1 MKYTSDFIR
10 LLLTGDLMKETS
22 ALYIIAAPIGNPDD
36 MTIRAVNTLRDEIDI
51 IYCEDTRQTGRVL
64 AHFGISRPLRSLH
77 MHSDD
82 RKILDLINE
91 IKSGKNIGYMTDSG
105 TPGLSDPG
113 SRIVAMA
120 AGEGIDVIPLP
131 GVSALT
137 ALVSVSGFP
146 DKSVLFGG
154 FLSKKPG
161 RRVNELKRMRE
172 HEGILVIYESPHRIR
187 KTLTDI
193 KEVFPGREI
202 FIGREMTKKFEEY
215 IRLNAD
221 SIDELLETL
230 TEKGEFAIAILNKEL
245 KHSSNEED

>member
-1 MKYTSDFIR
+1 MT
-10 LLLTGDLMKETS
+10 TS

-36 MTIRAVNTLRDEIDI
+36 MTIRAVNMLRDTIDI
-51 IYCEDTRQTGRVL
+51 IYCEDTRQTGRIL
-64 AHFGISRPLRSLH
+64 SHFGISKPLRSLH

-82 RKILDLINE
+82 RKIRELIAE
-91 IKSGKNIGYMTDSG
+91 VESGKNIGYMTDAG

-113 SRIVAMA
+113 SRIVAIA
-120 AGEGIDVIPLP
+120 RSEGVEVIPLP

-137 ALVSVSGFP
+137 TLVSVSGFP

-193 KEVFPGREI
+193 KEVFPDREVV
-202 FIGREMTKKFEEY
+202 IGREMTKKFEEY
-215 IRLNAD
+215 IRLNAAD
-221 SIDELLETL
+221 MDEVLEKL

-245 KHSSNEED
+245 KFSSDEED

>member
-1 MKYTSDFIR
+1 MT
-10 LLLTGDLMKETS
+10 TS

-36 MTIRAVNTLRDEIDI
+36 MTIRAVNMLRDTIDI
-51 IYCEDTRQTGRVL
+51 IYCEDTRQTGRIL
-64 AHFGISRPLRSLH
+64 SHFGISKPLRSLH

-82 RKILDLINE
+82 RKIRELIAE
-91 IKSGKNIGYMTDSG
+91 IESGKNIGYMTDAG

-113 SRIVAMA
+113 SKIVAIA
-120 AGEGIDVIPLP
+120 RSEGIEVIPLP

-137 ALVSVSGFP
+137 TLVSVSGFP

-193 KEVFPGREI
+193 KEVFPHREVI
-202 FIGREMTKKFEEY
+202 IGREMTKKFEEY
-215 IRLNAD
+215 IRLNAGEM
-221 SIDELLETL
+221 DEVLEKL

-245 KHSSNEED
+245 KFSSDEED

>member
-1 MKYTSDFIR
+1 MT
-10 LLLTGDLMKETS
+10 TS

-36 MTIRAVNTLRDEIDI
+36 MTIRAVNMLRDTIDI
-51 IYCEDTRQTGRVL
+51 IYCEDTRQTGRIL
-64 AHFGISRPLRSLH
+64 SHFGISKPLRSLH

-82 RKILDLINE
+82 RKIRELIAE
-91 IKSGKNIGYMTDSG
+91 IESGKNIGYMTDAG

-113 SRIVAMA
+113 SKIVAIA
-120 AGEGIDVIPLP
+120 RSEGIDVIPLP

-137 ALVSVSGFP
+137 TLVSVSGFP

-193 KEVFPGREI
+193 KEVFPHREI
-202 FIGREMTKKFEEY
+202 VIGREMTKKFEEY
-215 IRLNAD
+215 IRLNAAEM
-221 SIDELLETL
+221 DEVLEKL

-245 KHSSNEED
+245 KFSSDEED

>member
-1 MKYTSDFIR
+1 MTER
-10 LLLTGDLMKETS
+10 A

-36 MTIRAVNTLRDEIDI
+36 MTIRAVNMLRDTIDI

-64 AHFGISRPLRSLH
+64 SHFGISRPLRSLH

-82 RKILDLINE
+82 RKIRELIEE
-91 IKSGKNIGYMTDSG
+91 IRSGKNVGYMTDSG

-113 SRIVAMA
+113 SRIVAMVRN
-120 AGEGIDVIPLP
+120 EGIEVIPLP

-137 ALVSVSGFP
+137 TLVSVSGFP

-161 RRVNELKRMRE
+161 KRVNELKRMRE
-172 HEGILVIYESPHRIR
+172 HEGILVVYESPHRIR

-193 KEVFPGREI
+193 KEVFPDREI
-202 FIGREMTKKFEEY
+202 IIGREMTKKFEEY
-215 IRLNAD
+215 LRLNA
-221 SIDELLETL
+221 SGMDELLETL

-245 KHSSNEED
+245 KFISDDDD

>member
-1 MKYTSDFIR
+1 MT
-10 LLLTGDLMKETS
+10 TS

-36 MTIRAVNTLRDEIDI
+36 MTIRAVNMLRDTIDI
-51 IYCEDTRQTGRVL
+51 IYCEDTRQTGRIL
-64 AHFGISRPLRSLH
+64 SHFGISKPLRSLH

-82 RKILDLINE
+82 RKIRELIAE
-91 IKSGKNIGYMTDSG
+91 IESGKNIGYMTDAG

-113 SRIVAMA
+113 SKIVAIA
-120 AGEGIDVIPLP
+120 RSEGIEVIPLP

-137 ALVSVSGFP
+137 TLVSVSGFP

-172 HEGILVIYESPHRIR
+172 YEGILVIYESPHRIR

-193 KEVFPGREI
+193 KEVFPDREVV
-202 FIGREMTKKFEEY
+202 IGREMTKKFEEY
-215 IRLNAD
+215 IRLNAAEM
-221 SIDELLETL
+221 DEVLEKL

-245 KHSSNEED
+245 KFSSDEED

>member
-1 MKYTSDFIR
+1 MTER
-10 LLLTGDLMKETS
+10 A

-36 MTIRAVNTLRDEIDI
+36 MTIRAVNMLRDTIDI

-64 AHFGISRPLRSLH
+64 SHFGISRPLRSLH

-82 RKILDLINE
+82 RKIRELIEE
-91 IKSGKNIGYMTDSG
+91 IRSGKNVGYMTDSG

-113 SRIVAMA
+113 SRIVAMVRN
-120 AGEGIDVIPLP
+120 EGLNVIPLP

-137 ALVSVSGFP
+137 TLVSVSGFP

-161 RRVNELKRMRE
+161 KRVNELKRMRE
-172 HEGILVIYESPHRIR
+172 HEGILVVYESPHRIR

-193 KEVFPGREI
+193 KEVFPDREI
-202 FIGREMTKKFEEY
+202 IIGREMTKKFEEY
-215 IRLNAD
+215 LRLNA
-221 SIDELLETL
+221 SGMDELLETL

-245 KHSSNEED
+245 KFSSEEEE

>member
-1 MKYTSDFIR
+1 MKYIPDFIR

-22 ALYIIAAPIGNPDD
+22 ALYIIAAPIGNPED

-82 RKILDLINE
+82 RKILELISE

>member
-1 MKYTSDFIR
+1 
-10 LLLTGDLMKETS
+10 MKETS

-82 RKILDLINE
+82 RKILELISE

>member
-1 MKYTSDFIR
+1 MT
-10 LLLTGDLMKETS
+10 TS

-36 MTIRAVNTLRDEIDI
+36 MTIRAVNMLRDTIDI
-51 IYCEDTRQTGRVL
+51 IYCEDTRQTGRIL
-64 AHFGISRPLRSLH
+64 SHFGISKPLRSLH

-82 RKILDLINE
+82 RKIRELISE
-91 IKSGKNIGYMTDSG
+91 IESGKNIGYMTDAG

-113 SRIVAMA
+113 SKIVAIA
-120 AGEGIDVIPLP
+120 RSEGIEVIPLP

-137 ALVSVSGFP
+137 TLVSVSGFP

-172 HEGILVIYESPHRIR
+172 YEGILVIYESPHRIR

-193 KEVFPGREI
+193 KEVFPDREVV
-202 FIGREMTKKFEEY
+202 IGREMTKKFEEY
-215 IRLNAD
+215 IRLNAAE
-221 SIDELLETL
+221 IDEVLEKL

-245 KHSSNEED
+245 KFSSDEED

>member
-1 MKYTSDFIR
+1 MT
-10 LLLTGDLMKETS
+10 TS

-36 MTIRAVNTLRDEIDI
+36 MTIRAVNMLRDTIDI
-51 IYCEDTRQTGRVL
+51 IYCEDTRQTGRIL
-64 AHFGISRPLRSLH
+64 SHFGISKPLRSLH

-82 RKILDLINE
+82 RKIRELIAE
-91 IKSGKNIGYMTDSG
+91 IESGKNIGYMTDAG

-113 SRIVAMA
+113 SKIVAIA
-120 AGEGIDVIPLP
+120 RSEGIEVIPLP

-137 ALVSVSGFP
+137 TLVSVSGFP

-193 KEVFPGREI
+193 KEVFPHREVV
-202 FIGREMTKKFEEY
+202 IGREMTKKFEEY
-215 IRLNAD
+215 IRLNATD
-221 SIDELLETL
+221 MDEVLEKL

-245 KHSSNEED
+245 KFSSDEED

>member
-1 MKYTSDFIR
+1 MATS
-10 LLLTGDLMKETS
+10 S
-22 ALYIIAAPIGNPDD
+22 ALYIIAVPIGNPDD
-36 MTIRAVNTLRDEIDI
+36 MTIRAVNMLRDTIDI
-51 IYCEDTRQTGRVL
+51 VYCEDTRQTGRVL
-64 AHFGISRPLRSLH
+64 SHFGISKPLRSLH

-82 RKILDLINE
+82 RKIRELVSE
-91 IKSGKNIGYMTDSG
+91 IEAGKNIGYMTDAG

-113 SRIVAMA
+113 SRIVAIA
-120 AGEGIDVIPLP
+120 RSEGIDVIPLP

-137 ALVSVSGFP
+137 TLISVSGFP

-161 RRVNELKRMRE
+161 KRVNELKRMRE

-193 KEVFPGREI
+193 KEVFPDREI
-202 FIGREMTKKFEEY
+202 VIGREMTKKFEEY
-215 IRLNAD
+215 IRLNAGD
-221 SIDELLETL
+221 MDTILEKL

-245 KHSSNEED
+245 KYSSDEED

>member
-1 MKYTSDFIR
+1 MTQ
-10 LLLTGDLMKETS
+10 TA

-36 MTIRAVNTLRDEIDI
+36 MTIRAVNMLRDTIDI

-64 AHFGISRPLRSLH
+64 SHFGISRPLRSLH

-82 RKILDLINE
+82 RKIRELIEE
-91 IKSGKNIGYMTDSG
+91 IRSGKNIGYMTDSG

-113 SRIVAMA
+113 SRIVAMVRS
-120 AGEGIDVIPLP
+120 EGLDVIPLP
-131 GVSALT
+131 GASALT
-137 ALVSVSGFP
+137 TLVSVSGFP

-161 RRVNELKRMRE
+161 KRVNELKRMRE
-172 HEGILVIYESPHRIR
+172 HEGILVVYESPHRIR

-193 KEVFPGREI
+193 KEVFPDREI
-202 FIGREMTKKFEEY
+202 IIGREMTKKFEEY
-215 IRLNAD
+215 LRLNA
-221 SIDELLETL
+221 SGMDELLENL

-245 KHSSNEED
+245 KFSSDDDD